1 MIEQFRYIVIE
12 GPIGVGKTSL
22 ANKLADEFETEL
34 LLEKP
39 EENPFLASFYQ
50 NPKQYAL
57 SAQLHFLLQ
66 RAQQVQDFRQTDMF
80 RDSCIADFMVDKDRL
95 FAQMTLDKDEL
106 ALYEQIYTHLTL
118 DAPRPDLVIY
128 LQAPLETLRQRITQR
143 GIGYEQQIRDD
154 YLLRLVRLQTIDER
168 RPVLFGAI
176 GIRLEAFTREVRDLV
191 AEGQEP
197 LGGILQDFKV
207 PHYSDPR
214 SYFAVDADDIISDAL
229 REPPGV
235 ELYGRCNELSDE
247 DGIVFADIVEILPAN
262 GGTSVVFES

>member
-1 MIEQFRYIVIE
+1 MMEHFRYIVIE

-22 ANKLADEFETEL
+22 ANKLATETESEL

-39 EENPFLASFYQ
+39 DENPFLASFYH

-66 RAQQVQDFRQTDMF
+66 RAQQVQDFRQADMF
-80 RDSCIADFMVDKDRL
+80 HGSYIADFMVDKDRL

-128 LQAPLETLRQRITQR
+128 LQAPLEILRQRITQR

-154 YLLRLVRLQTIDER
+154 YLLRLSESY
-168 RPVLFGAI
+168 
-176 GIRLEAFTREVRDLV
+176 TRFFYDYDDSALLTVNTQSVDL
-191 AEGQEP
+191 
-197 LGGILQDFKV
+197 INN
-207 PHYSDPR
+207 
-214 SYFAVDADDIISDAL
+214 ADDYQAILEKISDIHSGRHYFNQSSFAL
-229 REPPGV
+229 
-235 ELYGRCNELSDE
+235 
-247 DGIVFADIVEILPAN
+247 
-262 GGTSVVFES
+262 